1 MKFIVLLFTVLL
13 QKQTRKQGYER
24 DNQWFKRLTGPFN
37 VADMGFRGQLGVY
50 CLTVLVPCLL
60 VALFMA
66 SLGGLIGGALSLVI
80 QVALLLYVLGR
91 DDFSLRFESYKECW
105 NKEDYQGAFCCAQN
119 FLNLQNQVE
128 CQSPFELHQTVRQAI
143 IYAWFVRFFVFVFW
157 FLMLGISG
165 ALACLLSFWFFRQF
179 KLPWVKSL
187 LGAIEWLPSRLLA
200 VSIALA
206 GDFVS
211 SFPVALKFATDFQST
226 SRNVLIQTALSADKQ
241 GEADFDCQTAQQALM
256 DTNQLMFRCAVLWLL
271 IVACLTVFAGF

>member
-37 VADMGFRGQLGVY
+37 VADMGFKGQLGVY

-80 QVALLLYVLGR
+80 QVAVLLYVLGR

-165 ALACLLSFWFFRQF
+165 ALACLLSFWFYRQF

-226 SRNVLIQTALSADKQ
+226 SRNVLTQTALSGDKQ
-241 GEADFDCQTAQQALM
+241 GEADFDCQTAQQVLM

>member
-24 DNQWFKRLTGPFN
+24 DSLWFKRLTGPFN
-37 VADMGFRGQLGVY
+37 VADMGFKGQFGVY
-50 CLTVLVPCLL
+50 CLTVLLPCLL
-60 VALFMA
+60 VALFMV

-80 QVALLLYVLGR
+80 QVAVLLYVLGR

-187 LGAIEWLPSRLLA
+187 LGAMEWLPSRLLA

-211 SFPVALKFATDFQST
+211 SFPVALKFVTDFQST
-226 SRNVLIQTALSADKQ
+226 SRNVLTQTALSGDKQ
-241 GEADFDCQTAQQALM
+241 GEADFDCQAAQQALM

>member
-24 DNQWFKRLTGPFN
+24 DSQWFKRLTGPFN
-37 VADMGFRGQLGVY
+37 VVDMGFRGQLGVY

-60 VALFMA
+60 VSLFMA

-80 QVALLLYVLGR
+80 QVAVLLYVLGR

-105 NKEDYQGAFCCAQN
+105 NKEDYEGAFCCAQN

-165 ALACLLSFWFFRQF
+165 ALACLLTFWFFRQF

-211 SFPVALKFATDFQST
+211 SFPVALKFASDFQSS
-226 SRNVLIQTALSADKQ
+226 SRNVLAQTALSGDKQ
-241 GEADFDCQTAQQALM
+241 NEDNFDCQNAQKVLM
-256 DTNQLMFRCAVLWLL
+256 ETNQLMFRCAVLWLL
-271 IVACLTVFAGF
+271 VVACLTVFAGF